1 MMERGIIYCVTCL
14 NNGKPYFGQTVRS
27 IKARWRQHVVSANN
41 GSELKFHRAIRKY
54 GSDNFRIEEVLTISA
69 PTKEILK
76 KKLDYV
82 ERRLIKRFNTF
93 RNGYNMTLGGE
104 GQLGKVFSEE
114 SKRKMSESAKKRCDE
129 NFRKRQSLIAKS
141 LWKDVEFKNKHSE
154 NQRNLFKRKDV
165 QKKLGESRRGIKFSE
180 IHRRK
185 IGDAVRGER
194 NGMFG
199 KKQSQEAIMASSTK
213 VFQFNSNGE
222 FIKEFISISEVK
234 RKFGI
239 GKKILK
245 RNIKNGT
252 PVMGFIW
259 KYER

>member
-1 MMERGIIYCVTCL
+1 MERGIIYCVTCL
-14 NNGKPYFGQTVRS
+14 KNGKPYFGQTVRS
-27 IKARWRQHVVSANN
+27 IEARWRQHVVSANN
-41 GSELKFHRAIRKY
+41 GSALKFHRAIRKY
-54 GSDNFRIEEVLTISA
+54 GSDNFRIEEVMWVEASSLQA
-69 PTKEILK
+69 LK
-76 KKLDYV
+76 AKLDYI

-199 KKQSQEAIMASSTK
+199 KKQSQEVIMVSSTK

>member
-1 MMERGIIYCVTCL
+1 MIGYIYCATCL
-14 NNGKPYFGQTVRS
+14 TTGKLYFGQTIRLIEKRWKGHTKEARS
-27 IKARWRQHVVSANN
+27 
-41 GSELKFHRAIRKY
+41 GSNYKFHRAIRKY
-54 GSDNFRIEEVLTISA
+54 GEENFLVEEVLAVSS
-69 PTKEILK
+69 PTKEKLK
-76 KKLDYV
+76 AKLDFL
-82 ERRLIKRFNTF
+82 EQHFIQKFDTF

-104 GQLGKVFSEE
+104 GQFGKLFSEE
-114 SKRKMSESAKKRCDE
+114 SKRKMSESARKRCDE

-141 LWKDVEFKNKHSE
+141 LWEDEEFRNKHSE
-154 NQRNLFKRKDV
+154 NQRNLLKRRDV
-165 QKKLGESRRGIKFSE
+165 QKKLGESRRGVKFSE
-180 IHRRK
+180 SHRRK

-199 KKQSQEAIMASSTK
+199 KKQSKEVIMASSIR

-259 KYER
+259 KYEK

>member
-1 MMERGIIYCVTCL
+1 MIHKGYIYCVTCL
-14 NNGKPYFGQTVRS
+14 PTGKLYFGQTIRL
-27 IKARWRQHVVSANN
+27 IEERWNRHVNESFS
-41 GSELKFHRAIRKY
+41 GSRYKFHRAIRKY
-54 GSDNFRIEEVLTISA
+54 GEENFIIEEVLTVSA
-69 PTKEILK
+69 PTEERLK
-76 KKLDYV
+76 AKLDYI
-82 ERRLIKRFNTF
+82 ERRLIKRFDTF

-114 SKRKMSESAKKRCDE
+114 SKRKMSEAAKKRCDE

-141 LWKDVEFKNKHSE
+141 LWKDEEFKNKHSE

-199 KKQSQEAIMASSTK
+199 KKQSQEVIMASSTK

-234 RKFGI
+234 RKFEI

>member
-1 MMERGIIYCVTCL
+1 MIGYIYCATCL
-14 NNGKPYFGQTVRS
+14 TTGKLYFGQTIRLVKERWERHIQESRS
-27 IKARWRQHVVSANN
+27 
-41 GSELKFHRAIRKY
+41 GSNYKFHRAIRKY
-54 GSDNFRIEEVLTISA
+54 GEENFLVEEVMFVEA
-69 PTKEILK
+69 PTKETLK
-76 KKLDYV
+76 AKLDFI
-82 ERRLIKRFNTF
+82 EMRLIRKFDTF

-104 GQLGKVFSEE
+104 GQFGRIFSEE
-114 SKRKMSESAKKRCDE
+114 SRRKMSESAKKRCDE

-141 LWKDVEFKNKHSE
+141 LWKDGEFKNKHSE

-165 QKKLGESRRGIKFSE
+165 QKKLGESRRGIEFSE

-252 PVMGFIW
+252 PVMGLIW